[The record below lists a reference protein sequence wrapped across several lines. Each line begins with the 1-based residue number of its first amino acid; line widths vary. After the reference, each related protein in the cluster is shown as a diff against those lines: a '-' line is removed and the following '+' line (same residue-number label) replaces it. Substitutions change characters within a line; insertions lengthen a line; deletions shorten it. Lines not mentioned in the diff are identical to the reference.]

1 LSVRVLGPLEVWR
14 DDRRESLRGVKQRT
28 LLAQL
33 ALHAN
38 TGVSLDQLV
47 EVLWPV
53 SRPRSVVSN
62 VRTYVWQLRQLLGDR
77 LRTHGTGYLLSVE
90 PHELD
95 AVLFESLVAR
105 ARRHPGTALELLR
118 QAESLW
124 RGRPLEDL
132 PDHDAWTPV
141 LARLGEARL
150 AATEQRL
157 ALQVAV
163 GESAAAIP
171 ELRALLAEHPY
182 RESVCGQL
190 VVALQQDNRR
200 AEALQVYADMRERL
214 AAELGLE
221 PGPALRE
228 AQLAVLRDEPAIRQP
243 PPSAVPQDEPAAPT
257 QQLLPSAAVPRN
269 EPAAPIRQLPPSV
282 SDFCGRATETEAL
295 AAALRRRS
303 VSAPVAGV
311 TGPPGVGKSTL
322 AIRVAHLVSD
332 HFPDGQLYV
341 DLAGTS
347 EHPRE
352 AGDVLT
358 ELLHALGITGAGL
371 PSQITARAALYR
383 SQLAGRRVLVVLDD
397 AASVSQIVPL
407 LPADAGCA
415 VLVTS
420 RRRLSELPGAVQVEL
435 PPFEPAEAAALLA
448 GIAGEDRVSAQPAEA
463 AAIARACGHLPLA
476 IRVAGARLAGRSGW
490 SMQVLRERLV
500 DESTRLRELS
510 SGELAVR
517 ASFDLSVRQLP
528 DREFRA
534 FVRLAL
540 LGAQDLP
547 GWVVEPLLAEP
558 GTEHLVDGLV
568 DANLLESC
576 GADGIGQPRYRL
588 HDLLRCHALELADA
602 LPDRRETLERTLRA
616 WLWLAV
622 TAARRLPVTFG
633 TTIADVTHTEAP
645 EHLLADPV
653 AWFEAERRTLC
664 GAVDLAAAAGLDE
677 VAWQLAAACVPFFDL
692 HSHYEDWARTHARA
706 LQCVRAA
713 GNEAGEAAL
722 LRGIAQVHI
731 YRDEFTDA
739 ERELLAA
746 QELYRAIGDE
756 RGQGTAVAGIG
767 VVYRLRAE
775 YEHSMACYT
784 EALRLL
790 ESAGD
795 LHSVAHVRASIG
807 AVHGALGELDQA
819 RGWLTGARRLAA
831 DLGDAH
837 REALVL
843 VRLAALHR
851 STGEHAEE
859 LLSARRAVSILMD
872 LTDERCT
879 AFAQVELA
887 EALLSN
893 GHPQAAHDLVCQAL
907 ETYRRTG
914 NREGEPAAL
923 RTLARAADALPQLL
937 LPGFQPR

>member
-1 LSVRVLGPLEVWR
+1 MVPARIGGAISGLSVRLLGPLEVWR
-14 DDRRESLRGVKQRT
+14 DGRRESLGGVKQRA
-28 LLAQL
+28 LLAHL

-47 EVLWPV
+47 ETLWPV

-62 VRTYVWQLRQLLGDR
+62 VRTYVWQLRRLLDEH
-77 LRTHGTGYLLSVE
+77 LRTHGTGYVLAVA
-90 PHELD
+90 PKQLD
-95 AVLFESLVAR
+95 ALLFDELVAD
-105 ARRHPGTALELLR
+105 ARRKPDAALELLR
-118 QAESLW
+118 EAESLW

-132 PDHDAWTPV
+132 PDHDAWAPA
-141 LARLGEARL
+141 LARLAEARL

-157 ALQVAV
+157 ALQVAL

-214 AAELGLE
+214 ADELGLE

-228 AQLAVLRDEPAIRQP
+228 AQLAVLRDDPAC
-243 PPSAVPQDEPAAPT
+243 
-257 QQLLPSAAVPRN
+257 
-269 EPAAPIRQLPPSV
+269 APIRQLPPSV
-282 SDFCGRATETEAL
+282 SDFCGRTRETEAL
-295 AAALRRRS
+295 AGALRRGS
-303 VSAPVAGV
+303 VSAPVASV

-322 AIRVAHLVSD
+322 AIRVAHQLSD

-341 DLAGTS
+341 DLCGTA
-347 EHPRE
+347 EHPRD
-352 AGDVLT
+352 ASDVLT
-358 ELLHALGITGAGL
+358 ELLHALGVTGAGL
-371 PSQITARAALYR
+371 PAQLAARAALYR
-383 SQLAGRRVLVVLDD
+383 SRLAGKRVLVVLDD
-397 AASVSQIVPL
+397 AASVSQVVPL

-420 RRRLSELPGAVQVEL
+420 RRRLSELPGALQVEL
-435 PPFEPAEAAALLA
+435 QPFAPEEAAELLA
-448 GIAGEDRVSAQPAEA
+448 GIAGEDRVSAQPGEA
-463 AAIARACGHLPLA
+463 AAIAQACGHLPLA

-517 ASFDLSVRQLP
+517 ASFDLSVRQLSE
-528 DREFRA
+528 REFHA

-540 LGAQDLP
+540 LGPHDFP
-547 GWVVEPLLAEP
+547 GWVVETLLDEP
-558 GTEHLVDGLV
+558 GSEHLVDALV
-568 DANLLESC
+568 DVNLLESC

-588 HDLLRCHALELADA
+588 HDLLRCHALELAGTV
-602 LPDRRETLERTLRA
+602 PGPLERTLRT

-622 TAARRLPVTFG
+622 TAAHRLPVTFG
-633 TTIADVTHTEAP
+633 TTIAAVNPVRAP
-645 EHLLADPV
+645 EHLLAEPV

-664 GAVDLAAAAGLDE
+664 GAVDIAAAAGLDE

-692 HSHYEDWARTHARA
+692 HSHYEDWARTHTRA

-713 GNEAGEAAL
+713 GNKAGEAAL
-722 LRGIAQVHI
+722 LRGLAQVHI
-731 YRDEFTDA
+731 YRDEFADA
-739 ERELLAA
+739 ERGMLAA
-746 QELYRAIGDE
+746 QDLYRSVGDE
-756 RGQGTAVAGIG
+756 RGEGVAVAGIG

-775 YEHSMACYT
+775 YERSMACYT

-807 AVHGALGELDQA
+807 AVHGALGSPEEA
-819 RGWLTGARRLAA
+819 REWLTGARRLAA

-843 VRLAALHR
+843 VRLAALYR
-851 STGEHAEE
+851 TTGEHAAE
-859 LLSARRAVSILMD
+859 LISARRAVTILMD

-887 EALLSN
+887 EALISN
-893 GHPQAAHDLVCQAL
+893 GHPQAAHDLVQQAL

-923 RTLARAADALPQLL
+923 RTLARAAGALDQLL

>member
-1 LSVRVLGPLEVWR
+1 MRLLGPLEVWR
-14 DDRRESLRGVKQRT
+14 DGRRESLGGVKQRA
-28 LLAQL
+28 LLAHL
-33 ALHAN
+33 ALHVN

-47 EVLWPV
+47 EALWPV
-53 SRPRSVVSN
+53 SRPRSVVQN
-62 VRTYVWQLRQLLGDR
+62 VRTYVWQLRQLLDEQ
-77 LRTHGTGYLLSVE
+77 LRTHGTGYVLELS
-90 PHELD
+90 PAELD
-95 AVLFESLVAR
+95 SLMFDELVAD
-105 ARRHPGTALELLR
+105 ARRRPDAALDLLR

-132 PDHDAWTPV
+132 PDHDAWTPAI
-141 LARLGEARL
+141 ARLDEARL
-150 AATEQRL
+150 SATEQRL
-157 ALQVAV
+157 ALQVTQ
-163 GESAAAIP
+163 GESAEAIP
-171 ELRALLAEHPY
+171 ELRALLTEHPY

-190 VVALQQDNRR
+190 LIALHQDNRR
-200 AEALQVYADMRERL
+200 AEALQVYADMRARL
-214 AAELGLE
+214 ADELGLE

-228 AQLAVLRDEPAIRQP
+228 AQLAVLRDVPA
-243 PPSAVPQDEPAAPT
+243 
-257 QQLLPSAAVPRN
+257 
-269 EPAAPIRQLPPSV
+269 AAPIRQLPPSV
-282 SDFCGRATETEAL
+282 SDFCGRTTETGAL
-295 AAALRRRS
+295 VAALRRAS

-322 AIRVAHLVSD
+322 AIRVAHQVGD

-341 DLAGTS
+341 ELGGTS
-347 EHPRE
+347 DHPRE
-352 AGDVLT
+352 ASEVLT
-358 ELLHALGITGAGL
+358 ELLHALGVTGAGL
-371 PSQITARAALYR
+371 PAQVTARAALYR
-383 SQLAGRRVLVVLDD
+383 SKLAGRRVLVVLDD
-397 AASVSQIVPL
+397 AASVSQVVPL

-420 RRRLSELPGAVQVEL
+420 RRRLAELPGALQVEL
-435 PPFEPAEAAALLA
+435 PPFAPSEAAELLA
-448 GIAGEDRVSAQPAEA
+448 GIAGEDRVSAQPDEA
-463 AAIARACGHLPLA
+463 AAIAAACGHLPLA
-476 IRVAGARLAGRSGW
+476 IRVAGARLAGRGGW
-490 SMQVLRERLV
+490 SMQVLRERLI

-528 DREFRA
+528 EREFQA

-540 LGAQDLP
+540 LGPHDFP
-547 GWVVEPLLAEP
+547 GWVVETLLDEP
-558 GTEHLVDGLV
+558 GTEHLVDRLV
-568 DANLLESC
+568 DAHLLESN

-588 HDLLRCHALELADA
+588 HDLLRCHALEHS
-602 LPDRRETLERTLRA
+602 LPDGRAALERTLRA

-633 TTIADVTHTEAP
+633 TTICSVDPVPAP
-645 EHLLADPV
+645 EHLLAEPV

-664 GAVDLAAAAGLDE
+664 GAVDIAAAAGLDD

-706 LQCVRAA
+706 LQSVRAA
-713 GNEAGEAAL
+713 GNTAGEAAL
-722 LRGIAQVHI
+722 LRGICQVHI
-731 YRDEFTDA
+731 YRNEFA
-739 ERELLAA
+739 EAEQGLLAA
-746 QELYRAIGDE
+746 QELYRSVGDE

-775 YEHSMACYT
+775 HERSLEFYA

-807 AVHGALGELDQA
+807 GVLGSLGKPDDA
-819 RGWLTGARRLAA
+819 REWLTGARRLAA

-843 VRLAALHR
+843 VRLSALYR
-851 STGEHAEE
+851 STGEHDEE
-859 LLSARRAVSILMD
+859 LVSARRAVSILMD

-887 EALLSN
+887 EALISN
-893 GHPQAAHDLVCQAL
+893 GHPQQAHDLVQQAL

-923 RTLARAADALPQLL
+923 RTLARAAGSLDQLL

>member
-1 LSVRVLGPLEVWR
+1 MRLLGPLEVWR
-14 DDRRESLRGVKQRT
+14 DDHQEPLGGVKQRA
-28 LLAQL
+28 LLAHL

-47 EVLWPV
+47 EALWPV
-53 SRPRSVVSN
+53 SRPRSVIAN
-62 VRTYVWQLRQLLGDR
+62 VRTYVWQLRQLLDAH
-77 LRTHGTGYLLSVE
+77 LRTHGTGYVLTLE
-90 PHELD
+90 AHELD
-95 AVLFESLVAR
+95 ALLFQALVAE
-105 ARRHPGTALELLR
+105 ARSRPETALDALR
-118 QAESLW
+118 RAESLW
-124 RGRPLEDL
+124 RGRPLADL
-132 PDHDAWTPV
+132 PDHDAWAPAI
-141 LARLGEARL
+141 ARLDEARL

-157 ALQVAV
+157 ALQVEQ
-163 GESAAAIP
+163 GDSAAIP
-171 ELRALLAEHPY
+171 EMRALLAEHPY
-182 RESVCGQL
+182 RESVCGRL
-190 VVALQQDNRR
+190 MVALHRDNRR

-214 AAELGLE
+214 DGELGLE
-221 PGPALRE
+221 PGPVLRD
-228 AQLAVLRDEPAIRQP
+228 AHLAVLRDEPAP
-243 PPSAVPQDEPAAPT
+243 VTAAR
-257 QQLLPSAAVPRN
+257 A
-269 EPAAPIRQLPPSV
+269 EPIRQLPPAV
-282 SDFCGRATETEAL
+282 SDFCGRTTETATL
-295 AAALRRRS
+295 AAALMRGS
-303 VSAPVAGV
+303 VSAPVAGI

-322 AIRVAHLVSD
+322 AIRVAHQVGD

-341 DLAGTS
+341 DLGGTA

-352 AGDVLT
+352 PGEVLT
-358 ELLHALGITGAGL
+358 ELLHALGVTGAGL
-371 PSQITARAALYR
+371 PSGVTARAALYR
-383 SQLAGRRVLVVLDD
+383 SRLAGRRVLVLLDD
-397 AASVSQIVPL
+397 AASVSQVVPL
-407 LPADAGCA
+407 LPAEAGCA

-420 RRRLSELPGAVQVEL
+420 RRRLSELPGACQVEV
-435 PPFEPAEAAALLA
+435 PPFHPDEAAALLA
-448 GIAGEDRVSAQPAEA
+448 GIAGEDRVSAQPGEA
-463 AAIARACGHLPLA
+463 AAIALACGHLPLA
-476 IRVAGARLAGRSGW
+476 IRVAGARLAGRGGW
-490 SMQVLRERLV
+490 SLQVLRERLV
-500 DESTRLRELS
+500 DESTRLRELC

-528 DREFRA
+528 EPESRA

-540 LGAQDLP
+540 LGPHDFP
-547 GWVVEPLLAEP
+547 GWVVETLLDEP
-558 GTEHLVDGLV
+558 GSDHLVDGLV

-588 HDLLRCHALELADA
+588 HDLLRCHALSDA
-602 LPDRRETLERTLRA
+602 PPDRAAALERTLRA

-633 TTIADVTHTEAP
+633 TTIADVDRVRAP
-645 EHLLADPV
+645 EHLLAEPV

-692 HSHYEDWARTHARA
+692 HSHYEDWARTHLRA

-713 GNEAGEAAL
+713 GNKAGEAAL
-722 LRGIAQVHI
+722 LRGVAQVHI
-731 YRDEFTDA
+731 YRDEFADA
-739 ERELLAA
+739 EQELLAA
-746 QELYRAIGDE
+746 QDLYRSIGDE
-756 RGQGTAVAGIG
+756 RGQGIAVAGVG

-775 YEHSMACYT
+775 YERSMTCYT

-807 AVHGALGELDQA
+807 AVHGALGDLEEA
-819 RGWLTGARRLAA
+819 RTWLTGARQLAA

-843 VRLAALHR
+843 VRLSALHR
-851 STGEHAEE
+851 TAGEHEAE
-859 LLSARRAVSILMD
+859 LVSARRAVTILLE

-887 EALLSN
+887 EALISN
-893 GHPQAAHDLVCQAL
+893 GHPQAAHDLAEQAL

-923 RTLARAADALPQLL
+923 RTLARAAGALAALNQLL

>member
-1 LSVRVLGPLEVWR
+1 MRVLGPLEVWR
-14 DDRRESLRGVKQRT
+14 DGRRESLGGVKQRA
-28 LLAQL
+28 LLGHL

-47 EVLWPV
+47 EALWPV

-62 VRTYVWQLRQLLGDR
+62 VRTYVWQLRKLLDDH
-77 LRTHGTGYLLSVE
+77 LRTHGTGYVLAVS
-90 PHELD
+90 PQELD
-95 AVLFESLVAR
+95 ALLFEELAAE
-105 ARRHPGTALELLR
+105 ARRRPDAALELLR
-118 QAESLW
+118 RAESLW

-132 PDHDAWTPV
+132 PDHDAWTPAI
-141 LARLGEARL
+141 ARLQEARL
-150 AATEQRL
+150 VTTEQRL
-157 ALQVAV
+157 ALQVAL

-190 VVALQQDNRR
+190 VVALQRDNRR
-200 AEALQVYADMRERL
+200 AEALRVYSDMRERL
-214 AAELGLE
+214 SDELGLE

-228 AQLAVLRDEPAIRQP
+228 AQLAVLRDEPAG
-243 PPSAVPQDEPAAPT
+243 
-257 QQLLPSAAVPRN
+257 
-269 EPAAPIRQLPPSV
+269 APIRQLPPSV
-282 SDFCGRATETEAL
+282 PDFCGRVAEIEAL
-295 AAALRRRS
+295 AAALRHGS
-303 VSAPVAGV
+303 LSAPVASV
-311 TGPPGVGKSTL
+311 TGPPGVGKSAL
-322 AIRVAHLVSD
+322 AVRVAHEVGD

-341 DLAGTS
+341 DLAGTA
-347 EHPRE
+347 EQPRDP
-352 AGDVLT
+352 ADVLT

-371 PSQITARAALYR
+371 PAQLAARAALYR
-383 SQLAGRRVLVVLDD
+383 SRLAGRRVLVVLDD
-397 AASVSQIVPL
+397 AASVSQVVPL

-420 RRRLSELPGAVQVEL
+420 RRRLPELPGAPQVDL
-435 PPFEPAEAAALLA
+435 RPFDPEEAAALLA
-448 GIAGEDRVSAQPAEA
+448 GIAGEDRVHAQPAEA
-463 AAIARACGHLPLA
+463 AAIALACGHLPLA
-476 IRVAGARLAGRSGW
+476 IRVAGARLAGRGGW

-528 DREFRA
+528 EREFQA

-540 LGAQDLP
+540 LGPHDFP
-547 GWVVEPLLAEP
+547 SWVAGALLDEP
-558 GTEHLVDGLV
+558 GGDHLVDGLV

-588 HDLLRCHALELADA
+588 HDLLRCHAWELARSVTGRSA
-602 LPDRRETLERTLRA
+602 ALERTLRA

-633 TTIADVTHTEAP
+633 TTIANVPRVRAP
-645 EHLLADPV
+645 EHLLAEPV

-664 GAVDLAAAAGLDE
+664 GAVDIAAAAGLDE

-692 HSHYEDWARTHARA
+692 HSHYEDWACTHTRA
-706 LQCVRAA
+706 LHCVRAA

-722 LRGIAQVHI
+722 LRGLAQVHI
-731 YRDEFTDA
+731 YRDEFA
-739 ERELLAA
+739 EAEQGLLAA
-746 QELYRAIGDE
+746 QDLYRSIGDE
-756 RGQGTAVAGIG
+756 RGEGTAVAGIG
-767 VVYRLRAE
+767 VIYRLRAE
-775 YEHSMACYT
+775 YERSMACYT

-807 AVHGALGELDQA
+807 GVHGSLGSPREA
-819 RGWLTGARRLAA
+819 REWLTGARQLAA

-843 VRLAALHR
+843 VRLAALYR
-851 STGEHAEE
+851 TTGEHAEE
-859 LLSARRAVSILMD
+859 LVSARRAVSILMD

-893 GHPQAAHDLVCQAL
+893 GHPRAAHDLVQQAL

-914 NREGEPAAL
+914 NREGEPAAQ
-923 RTLARAADALPQLL
+923 RTLARAAGALDQLL

>member
-1 LSVRVLGPLEVWR
+1 MRLLGPLEVWR
-14 DDRRESLRGVKQRT
+14 DDRRESLGGVKQRA
-28 LLAQL
+28 LLAHL

-47 EVLWPV
+47 EVLWPA

-62 VRTYVWQLRQLLGDR
+62 VRTYVWQLRQLLDDR
-77 LRTHGTGYLLSVE
+77 LRTHGTGYLLEVE

-95 AVLFESLVAR
+95 AVLFERLVAQ
-105 ARRHPGTALELLR
+105 ARRHPDEALKLLR

-132 PDHDAWTPV
+132 PGHDSWAPA
-141 LARLGEARL
+141 LARLDEARL

-157 ALQVAV
+157 ALQVAS

-190 VVALQQDNRR
+190 VVALQRDNRR
-200 AEALQVYADMRERL
+200 AEALQVYAEMRERL
-214 AAELGLE
+214 ADELGLE

-228 AQLAVLRDEPAIRQP
+228 AQLAVLRDEPAVPVRQLP
-243 PPSAVPQDEPAAPT
+243 LSAVPHHDPAAS
-257 QQLLPSAAVPRN
+257 LH
-269 EPAAPIRQLPPSV
+269 QLPPSA
-282 SDFCGRATETEAL
+282 SDFCGRATQTETL
-295 AAALRRRS
+295 TAALRRPS

-358 ELLHALGITGAGL
+358 ELLHAMGITGAGL
-371 PSQITARAALYR
+371 PSQVTARAALYR
-383 SQLAGRRVLVVLDD
+383 SRLAGRRVLVVLDD
-397 AASVSQIVPL
+397 AASVSQLVPL

-420 RRRLSELPGAVQVEL
+420 RRRLSELPGAVQLEL
-435 PPFEPAEAAALLA
+435 PPFEPGEAAELLA
-448 GIAGEDRVSAQPAEA
+448 GIAGEDRVSAQPDEA

-528 DREFRA
+528 GREFRA

-540 LGAQDLP
+540 LGAQDFP
-547 GWVVEPLLAEP
+547 GWVVEPLLGEP
-558 GTEHLVDGLV
+558 DTEHLVDGLV

-633 TTIADVTHTEAP
+633 TTIADVKETAAP

-706 LQCVRAA
+706 LQAVLAT

-722 LRGIAQVHI
+722 RRGIAQVHI
-731 YRDEFTDA
+731 YRDEFADA

-746 QELYRAIGDE
+746 QQLYRTIGDE
-756 RGQGTAVAGIG
+756 RGQGTAVAGVG

-790 ESAGD
+790 EAAGD
-795 LHSVAHVRASIG
+795 PHSAAHVRASIG
-807 AVHGALGELDQA
+807 AVHGALGELEEA

-831 DLGDAH
+831 ELGDAH

-859 LLSARRAVSILMD
+859 LVSARRAVSILMD

-879 AFAQVELA
+879 AYAQVELA

-893 GHPQAAHDLVCQAL
+893 GHPQAAHDLVSQAL

-923 RTLARAADALPQLL
+923 RTLARAAGALDQLL

>member
-1 LSVRVLGPLEVWR
+1 LSVRLLGPLEVWR
-14 DDRRESLRGVKQRT
+14 DDRRENLGGVKQRT
-28 LLAQL
+28 LLAHL

-47 EVLWPV
+47 DVLWPV

-62 VRTYVWQLRQLLGDR
+62 VRTYVWQLRQLLDDR
-77 LRTHGTGYLLSVE
+77 LRTHGTGYLLAVE
-90 PHELD
+90 PHEVD
-95 AVLFESLVAR
+95 ALLFESLVAQ
-105 ARRHPGTALELLR
+105 ARRRPGSALELLR

-132 PDHDAWTPV
+132 PDHDAWTPA
-141 LARLGEARL
+141 LARLDEARL

-157 ALQVAV
+157 ALQVAL
-163 GESAAAIP
+163 GEGAAAIP

-190 VVALQQDNRR
+190 VVALQRDNRR

-214 AAELGLE
+214 AGELGLE

-228 AQLAVLRDEPAIRQP
+228 AQLAVLRDEPPTVSAVSQNE
-243 PPSAVPQDEPAAPT
+243 PSAPPV
-257 QQLLPSAAVPRN
+257 
-269 EPAAPIRQLPPSV
+269 RQLPPSA
-282 SDFCGRATETEAL
+282 SDFCGRATETETL
-295 AAALRRRS
+295 AAALRRGS

-352 AGDVLT
+352 AGEVLT
-358 ELLHALGITGAGL
+358 ELLHAFGITGAGL
-371 PSQITARAALYR
+371 PSQVTARSALYR

-435 PPFEPAEAAALLA
+435 PPFQPDEAAALLA
-448 GIAGEDRVSAQPAEA
+448 GIAGEDRVSAQPDEA

-476 IRVAGARLAGRSGW
+476 IRVAGARLAGRGGW

-534 FVRLAL
+534 YVRLAL
-540 LGAQDLP
+540 LGAQDFP

-588 HDLLRCHALELADA
+588 HDLLRCHALELTEA

-633 TTIADVTHTEAP
+633 TTIADVKQTEAP
-645 EHLLADPV
+645 ERLLADPV

-706 LQCVRAA
+706 LQSVREA
-713 GNEAGEAAL
+713 GNKAGEAAL

-746 QELYRAIGDE
+746 QELYRDLGDG

-767 VVYRLRAE
+767 VVHRLRAE
-775 YEHSMACYT
+775 YERSMACYT

-807 AVHGALGELDQA
+807 AVHGALGALEEA
-819 RGWLTGARRLAA
+819 REWLTGARQLAA

-843 VRLAALHR
+843 VRLAALYR

-859 LLSARRAVSILMD
+859 LVSARRAVSILMD

-893 GHPQAAHDLVCQAL
+893 GHPRAAHDLVGQAL

-923 RTLARAADALPQLL
+923 RTLARAADALSQLL

>member
-1 LSVRVLGPLEVWR
+1 MRLLGPLEVWR
-14 DDRRESLRGVKQRT
+14 DGRGVSLGGVKQRS
-28 LLAQL
+28 LLAHL

-47 EVLWPV
+47 EALWPV

-62 VRTYVWQLRQLLGDR
+62 VRTYVWQLRQLLDER
-77 LRTHGTGYLLSVE
+77 LRTHGTGYVLAVA
-90 PHELD
+90 PQELD
-95 AVLFESLVAR
+95 ALLFDEVVAD
-105 ARRHPGTALELLR
+105 ARRRPDAALELLR

-132 PDHDAWTPV
+132 PGHDAWAPAI
-141 LARLGEARL
+141 ARLEEARL
-150 AATEQRL
+150 SATEQRL
-157 ALQVAV
+157 ALQVAR
-163 GESAAAIP
+163 GEGAAAIP
-171 ELRALLAEHPY
+171 QLRALLAEHPY

-190 VVALQQDNRR
+190 VVALQQENRR

-214 AAELGLE
+214 AGELGLE

-228 AQLAVLRDEPAIRQP
+228 AQLAVLRDEP
-243 PPSAVPQDEPAAPT
+243 SG
-257 QQLLPSAAVPRN
+257 
-269 EPAAPIRQLPPSV
+269 APIRQLPPSV
-282 SDFCGRATETEAL
+282 SDFCGRAQEVEAL
-295 AAALRRRS
+295 VAALRRGS

-311 TGPPGVGKSTL
+311 TGAPGVGKSTL
-322 AIRVAHLVSD
+322 AIRVAHQVGD

-341 DLAGTS
+341 DLGGTS
-347 EHPRE
+347 EHPRD
-352 AGDVLT
+352 ASDVLT
-358 ELLHALGITGAGL
+358 ELLHAFGITGAGL
-371 PSQITARAALYR
+371 PSQLAARAALYR
-383 SQLAGRRVLVVLDD
+383 SRLAGRRVLVVLDD
-397 AASVSQIVPL
+397 AASVSQVVPL
-407 LPADAGCA
+407 LPADSGCA

-420 RRRLSELPGAVQVEL
+420 RRRLNELPGAVQLEL
-435 PPFEPAEAAALLA
+435 QPFEPGEAVDLLA
-448 GIAGEDRVSAQPAEA
+448 GIAGEDRVSAQPDEA
-463 AAIARACGHLPLA
+463 AAIALACGHLPLA

-517 ASFDLSVRQLP
+517 ASFDLSVRQLTAQ
-528 DREFRA
+528 EFDA
-534 FVRLAL
+534 FVRLSL
-540 LGAQDLP
+540 LGPHDFP
-547 GWVVEPLLAEP
+547 GWVVETLLDEP
-558 GTEHLVDGLV
+558 GSEHLLDGLA

-588 HDLLRCHALELADA
+588 HDLLRCHALELARS
-602 LPDRRETLERTLRA
+602 LPDALERTLRA

-622 TAARRLPVTFG
+622 TAAHRLPVTFG
-633 TTIADVTHTEAP
+633 TTIAAVDRVRAP

-664 GAVDLAAAAGLDE
+664 GAVDVAAGAGLDE
-677 VAWQLAAACVPFFDL
+677 LAWQLAAACVPFFDL
-692 HSHYEDWARTHARA
+692 HSHYEDWARTHTRA
-706 LQCVRAA
+706 LQCVREA
-713 GNEAGEAAL
+713 GNSAGEAAL
-722 LRGIAQVHI
+722 LRGLAQVHI
-731 YRDEFTDA
+731 YRNEFSDA
-739 ERELLAA
+739 ERGMLAA
-746 QELYRAIGDE
+746 QELYRSVGDE
-756 RGQGTAVAGIG
+756 RGEGTAVAGIG
-767 VVYRLRAE
+767 VVHRLRAE
-775 YEHSMACYT
+775 YERSMDFYV

-807 AVHGALGELDQA
+807 AVFGALGSPEEA
-819 RGWLTGARRLAA
+819 REWLTGARQLAA

-843 VRLAALHR
+843 VRLSALYR
-851 STGEHAEE
+851 STGEHEEE
-859 LLSARRAVSILMD
+859 LVSARRAVAILMD

-887 EALLSN
+887 EALISN
-893 GHPQAAHDLVCQAL
+893 GHPQAAHDLVQQAL

-923 RTLARAADALPQLL
+923 RTLARAAGALDQLL

>member
-1 LSVRVLGPLEVWR
+1 MRVLGPLEVWR
-14 DDRRESLRGVKQRT
+14 ADRRESLGGVKQRA
-28 LLAQL
+28 LLAHL

-47 EVLWPV
+47 EALWPV

-62 VRTYVWQLRQLLGDR
+62 VRTYVWQLRQLLDDH
-77 LRTHGTGYLLSVE
+77 LRTHGTGYVLQVSAQ
-90 PHELD
+90 ELD
-95 AVLFESLVAR
+95 ALQFDELVSD
-105 ARRHPGTALELLR
+105 ARRSPDALELLR

-132 PDHDAWTPV
+132 PDHEAWAPAI
-141 LARLGEARL
+141 ARLDEARL
-150 AATEQRL
+150 TATEQRL
-157 ALQVAV
+157 ALQVAL

-200 AEALQVYADMRERL
+200 AEALQVYADMRSRL
-214 AAELGLE
+214 ADELGLE

-228 AQLAVLRDEPAIRQP
+228 AQLAVLRDEP
-243 PPSAVPQDEPAAPT
+243 V
-257 QQLLPSAAVPRN
+257 SAA
-269 EPAAPIRQLPPSV
+269 IRQLPPSV
-282 SDFCGRATETEAL
+282 SDFCGRTNESEAL
-295 AAALRRRS
+295 VAALRGS
-303 VSAPVAGV
+303 VSVAGV
-311 TGPPGVGKSTL
+311 TGPPGVGKSTF
-322 AIRVAHLVSD
+322 AIRVAHEVSD

-341 DLAGTS
+341 DLAGTAD
-347 EHPRE
+347 HPRD
-352 AGDVLT
+352 ASDVLT

-371 PSQITARAALYR
+371 PSQGTARAALYR
-383 SQLAGRRVLVVLDD
+383 SKLAGRRVLVVLDD
-397 AASVSQIVPL
+397 AASVSQVVPL
-407 LPADAGCA
+407 LPGDPGCA

-420 RRRLSELPGAVQVEL
+420 RRRLSELPGALQVEL
-435 PPFEPAEAAALLA
+435 PPFEPEEAFALLA
-448 GIAGEDRVSAQPAEA
+448 GIAGEDRVSAQPGEA
-463 AAIARACGHLPLA
+463 AAIALACGHLPLA

-528 DREFRA
+528 EREYHA

-540 LGAQDLP
+540 LGQHDFP
-547 GWVVEPLLAEP
+547 GWVVETLLDAP
-558 GTEHLVDGLV
+558 GSEELVDGLV

-588 HDLLRCHALELADA
+588 HDLLRCHALELVRSV
-602 LPDRRETLERTLRA
+602 PDRALALERTLRA

-622 TAARRLPVTFG
+622 TAAHRLPVTFG
-633 TTIADVTHTEAP
+633 TTIASVDPVHAP
-645 EHLLADPV
+645 EHLLAEPV

-713 GNEAGEAAL
+713 GNKAGEAAL
-722 LRGIAQVHI
+722 LRGVAQVHI
-731 YRDEFTDA
+731 YRDEFA
-739 ERELLAA
+739 EAEQGMLAA
-746 QELYRAIGDE
+746 QELYRSVGDE
-756 RGQGTAVAGIG
+756 RGQGIAVAGIG

-775 YEHSMACYT
+775 YERSMAFYV

-795 LHSVAHVRASIG
+795 LHSIAHVRASIG
-807 AVHGALGELDQA
+807 GVHGSLGASDEAL
-819 RGWLTGARRLAA
+819 RWLTDARQLAA
-831 DLGDAH
+831 DLGDLH

-843 VRLAALHR
+843 VRLSALYR
-851 STGEHAEE
+851 ATGEHEAE
-859 LLSARRAVSILMD
+859 LVSARRAVAILMD

-887 EALLSN
+887 EALISN
-893 GHPQAAHDLVCQAL
+893 GHPQAAHDLVQQAL

-923 RTLARAADALPQLL
+923 RTLARAAGAVPR
-937 LPGFQPR
+937 PGSLAR

>member
-1 LSVRVLGPLEVWR
+1 MRVLGPLEVWR
-14 DDRRESLRGVKQRT
+14 DDRRESLGGVKQRS
-28 LLAQL
+28 LLAHL
-33 ALHAN
+33 ALHVN

-47 EVLWPV
+47 EALWPV
-53 SRPRSVVSN
+53 SRPRSVVQN
-62 VRTYVWQLRQLLGDR
+62 VRTYVWQLRHLLDER
-77 LRTHGTGYLLSVE
+77 LRTHGTGYVLELTA
-90 PHELD
+90 PELD
-95 AVLFESLVAR
+95 ISLFDSLVAD
-105 ARRHPGTALELLR
+105 ARQRPDAALELLR

-132 PDHDAWTPV
+132 PDHDAWTPAIAR
-141 LARLGEARL
+141 LDEARLG
-150 AATEQRL
+150 ATEQRL
-157 ALQVAV
+157 ALQVSA
-163 GESAAAIP
+163 GECATAIP
-171 ELRALLAEHPY
+171 ELRALLDSHPY

-190 VVALQQDNRR
+190 VLALQQDNRR
-200 AEALQVYADMRERL
+200 AEALQVYADMRARL
-214 AAELGLE
+214 ADELGLE

-228 AQLAVLRDEPAIRQP
+228 AQLAVLRDESGPAP
-243 PPSAVPQDEPAAPT
+243 V
-257 QQLLPSAAVPRN
+257 
-269 EPAAPIRQLPPSV
+269 RQLPPSV
-282 SDFCGRATETEAL
+282 SDFCGRATETGL
-295 AAALRRRS
+295 LVAALRRGS

-322 AIRVAHLVSD
+322 AIRVAHQVSD
-332 HFPDGQLYV
+332 HFPDGQLHV
-341 DLAGTS
+341 DLGGTA

-352 AGDVLT
+352 VSEVLT
-358 ELLHALGITGAGL
+358 ELLHALGVTGAAL
-371 PSQITARAALYR
+371 PSQTTARAALYR
-383 SQLAGRRVLVVLDD
+383 SRLAGRRVLVVLDD
-397 AASVSQIVPL
+397 AASVSQVVPL

-420 RRRLSELPGAVQVEL
+420 RRRLSELPGALQVEL
-435 PPFEPAEAAALLA
+435 QPFAPEEAAELLA
-448 GIAGEDRVSAQPAEA
+448 GIAGADRVSAQPDEA
-463 AAIARACGHLPLA
+463 AAIAAACGHLPLA
-476 IRVAGARLAGRSGW
+476 IRVAGARLAGRGGW

-517 ASFDLSVRQLP
+517 ASFDLSVRQLSEP
-528 DREFRA
+528 EFQA

-540 LGAQDLP
+540 LGPHDFP
-547 GWVVEPLLAEP
+547 GWVVETLLDSP

-568 DANLLESC
+568 DAHLLESC

-588 HDLLRCHALELADA
+588 HDLLRCHALDLASSSDG
-602 LPDRRETLERTLRA
+602 LERTLRA

-633 TTIADVTHTEAP
+633 TTIASADPVRAP
-645 EHLLADPV
+645 EHLLAEPV

-664 GAVDLAAAAGLDE
+664 GAVDIAAAAGLDE

-713 GNEAGEAAL
+713 GNRAGEAAL
-722 LRGIAQVHI
+722 LRGLSQVHI
-731 YRDEFTDA
+731 YRDEFA
-739 ERELLAA
+739 EAEQGMLAA
-746 QELYRAIGDE
+746 QELYRSVGDE
-756 RGQGTAVAGIG
+756 RGEGTAVAGIG

-775 YEHSMACYT
+775 YERSLEFYV

-790 ESAGD
+790 ESADD

-807 AVHGALGELDQA
+807 GVHGSLGNLDEA
-819 RGWLTGARRLAA
+819 REWLTNARQLAA

-843 VRLAALHR
+843 VRLSALYR

-859 LLSARRAVSILMD
+859 LASARRAVTILMD

-887 EALLSN
+887 EALISN
-893 GHPQAAHDLVCQAL
+893 GHPQEAHDLVQQAL
-907 ETYRRTG
+907 DTYRRTG

-923 RTLARAADALPQLL
+923 RTLARAADSANQLL
-937 LPGFQPR
+937 LPYFQPR

>member
-1 LSVRVLGPLEVWR
+1 MSVRVLGPLEVWR
-14 DDRRESLRGVKQRT
+14 DGRGVSLGGVKQRS
-28 LLAQL
+28 LLAHL

-47 EVLWPV
+47 EALWPV

-62 VRTYVWQLRQLLGDR
+62 VRTYVWQLRQLLDER
-77 LRTHGTGYLLSVE
+77 LRTHGTGYVLAVA
-90 PHELD
+90 PQELD
-95 AVLFESLVAR
+95 ALLFDEVVAD
-105 ARRHPGTALELLR
+105 ARRRPDAALELLR

-132 PDHDAWTPV
+132 PGHDAWAPAI
-141 LARLGEARL
+141 ARLEEARL
-150 AATEQRL
+150 SATEQRL
-157 ALQVAV
+157 ALQVAQ
-163 GESAAAIP
+163 GDGAAAIP
-171 ELRALLAEHPY
+171 QLRALLAEHPY

-190 VVALQQDNRR
+190 VVALQQENRR

-214 AAELGLE
+214 AGELGLE

-228 AQLAVLRDEPAIRQP
+228 AQLAVLRDEPV
-243 PPSAVPQDEPAAPT
+243 ST
-257 QQLLPSAAVPRN
+257 
-269 EPAAPIRQLPPSV
+269 PIRQLPPSV
-282 SDFCGRATETEAL
+282 SDFCGRAQEVEAL
-295 AAALRRRS
+295 GAALRRDS

-311 TGPPGVGKSTL
+311 TGAPGVGKSTL
-322 AIRVAHLVSD
+322 AIRVAHQVGD

-341 DLAGTS
+341 DLGGTS
-347 EHPRE
+347 EHPRD
-352 AGDVLT
+352 ASDVLT
-358 ELLHALGITGAGL
+358 ELLHAFGITGAGL
-371 PSQITARAALYR
+371 PSQLAARAALYR
-383 SQLAGRRVLVVLDD
+383 SRLAGRRVLVVLDD
-397 AASVSQIVPL
+397 AASVSQVVPL
-407 LPADAGCA
+407 LPADSGCA

-435 PPFEPAEAAALLA
+435 QPFEPEEAVVLLA
-448 GIAGEDRVSAQPAEA
+448 GIAGEDRVSAQPDEA
-463 AAIARACGHLPLA
+463 AAIALACGHLPLA

-517 ASFDLSVRQLP
+517 ASFDLSVRQLTAQ
-528 DREFRA
+528 EFDA
-534 FVRLAL
+534 FVRLSL
-540 LGAQDLP
+540 LGPHDFP
-547 GWVVEPLLAEP
+547 GWVVETLLDEP
-558 GTEHLVDGLV
+558 GSEHLLDGLV
-568 DANLLESC
+568 DAHLLESC

-588 HDLLRCHALELADA
+588 HDLLRCHALELAGS
-602 LPDRRETLERTLRA
+602 LPDALERTLRA

-622 TAARRLPVTFG
+622 TAAHRLPVTFG
-633 TTIADVTHTEAP
+633 TTIAAVDRVRAP

-664 GAVDLAAAAGLDE
+664 GAVDVAAGAGLDE
-677 VAWQLAAACVPFFDL
+677 LAWQLAAACVPFFDL

-713 GNEAGEAAL
+713 GNRAGEAAL
-722 LRGIAQVHI
+722 LRGLAQVHI
-731 YRDEFTDA
+731 YRNEFSDA
-739 ERELLAA
+739 ERGMLAA
-746 QELYRAIGDE
+746 QELYRSVGDE
-756 RGQGTAVAGIG
+756 RGEGTAVAGIG
-767 VVYRLRAE
+767 VVHRLRAE
-775 YEHSMACYT
+775 YERSMDFYV

-807 AVHGALGELDQA
+807 AVLSALGSPEEA
-819 RGWLTGARRLAA
+819 RSWLTGARQLAA

-843 VRLAALHR
+843 VRLSALYR
-851 STGEHAEE
+851 NTGEHEEE
-859 LLSARRAVSILMD
+859 LVSARRAVAILMD

-893 GHPQAAHDLVCQAL
+893 GHPQAAHDLVQQAL

-923 RTLARAADALPQLL
+923 RTLARAAGALSR
-937 LPGFQPR
+937 PGTLAV

>member
-1 LSVRVLGPLEVWR
+1 MSVRVLGPLEVWR
-14 DDRRESLRGVKQRT
+14 DGSRESLGGAKQRA
-28 LLAQL
+28 LLAHL

-38 TGVSLDQLV
+38 TGVSLDGLV
-47 EVLWPV
+47 EALWPV

-62 VRTYVWQLRQLLGDR
+62 VRTYVWRLRQLLDEQ
-77 LRTHGTGYLLSVE
+77 LRTHGTGYVLEVSSR
-90 PHELD
+90 ELD
-95 AVLFESLVAR
+95 VLLFDELVAD
-105 ARRHPGTALELLR
+105 ARRQPDAALELLR

-132 PDHDAWTPV
+132 PDHDAWAPAI
-141 LARLGEARL
+141 ARLDEARL

-157 ALQVAV
+157 ALQVAL
-163 GESAAAIP
+163 GERAAAIP

-190 VVALQQDNRR
+190 VMALQQDSRR

-214 AAELGLE
+214 ADELGLE

-228 AQLAVLRDEPAIRQP
+228 AQLAVLRDEPA
-243 PPSAVPQDEPAAPT
+243 S
-257 QQLLPSAAVPRN
+257 
-269 EPAAPIRQLPPSV
+269 APIRQLPPSV
-282 SDFCGRATETEAL
+282 SDFCGRAAETGVL
-295 AAALRRRS
+295 VAALRRGS

-322 AIRVAHLVSD
+322 AIRVAYEVGD

-341 DLAGTS
+341 DLGGTA
-347 EHPRE
+347 ERPRD
-352 AGDVLT
+352 ASDVLT
-358 ELLHALGITGAGL
+358 ELLHALGVTGAGV
-371 PSQITARAALYR
+371 PAQVAARAALYR
-383 SQLAGRRVLVVLDD
+383 SRLTGRRVLVVLDD
-397 AASVSQIVPL
+397 AASVSQVVPL

-420 RRRLSELPGAVQVEL
+420 RRRLSELPGALQVEL
-435 PPFEPAEAAALLA
+435 PPFAPEEAAELLA
-448 GIAGEDRVSAQPAEA
+448 GIAGIDRVSAQPDEA
-463 AAIARACGHLPLA
+463 AAIALACGHLPLA
-476 IRVAGARLAGRSGW
+476 IRVAGARLAGRGGW

-517 ASFDLSVRQLP
+517 ASFDLSVRQLSE
-528 DREFRA
+528 REFHA

-540 LGAQDLP
+540 LGPHDFP
-547 GWVVEPLLAEP
+547 GWVVETLLDEP

-576 GADGIGQPRYRL
+576 GTDGIGQPRYRL
-588 HDLLRCHALELADA
+588 HELLRCHALELVRS
-602 LPDRRETLERTLRA
+602 LPDRLGALERTLRA

-622 TAARRLPVTFG
+622 TAAHRLPVTFG
-633 TTIADVTHTEAP
+633 TTIAVVDRVRAP
-645 EHLLADPV
+645 EHLLAEPV

-664 GAVDLAAAAGLDE
+664 EAVDLAASAGLDE
-677 VAWQLAAACVPFFDL
+677 VAWQLTAACVPFFDL

-706 LQCVRAA
+706 LECVRAA
-713 GNEAGEAAL
+713 GNKAGEAAL
-722 LRGIAQVHI
+722 LRGIGQVHI
-731 YRDEFTDA
+731 YRDEFADA
-739 ERELLAA
+739 EREMLAA
-746 QELYRAIGDE
+746 QDLYRSVGDD
-756 RGQGTAVAGIG
+756 RGEGTAVAGIG
-767 VVYRLRAE
+767 VVYRLKAE
-775 YEHSMACYT
+775 YERSMAFYV
-784 EALRLL
+784 EALQLL

-807 AVHGALGELDQA
+807 GVHSSLGSPEEA
-819 RGWLTGARRLAA
+819 RVWLTDARQLAA

-843 VRLAALHR
+843 VRLSAFHR
-851 STGEHAEE
+851 SVGEHEDE
-859 LLSARRAVSILMD
+859 LVSARRAVTILMD

-887 EALLSN
+887 EALISN
-893 GHPQAAHDLVCQAL
+893 GHPQAAHDLVQQAL

-923 RTLARAADALPQLL
+923 RTMARAAGALDQLL
-937 LPGFQPR
+937 LPYFQPR

>member
-1 LSVRVLGPLEVWR
+1 MSVRLLGPLEVWR
-14 DDRRESLRGVKQRT
+14 DGRRESLGGVKQRA
-28 LLAQL
+28 LLAHL

-47 EVLWPV
+47 EALWPV

-62 VRTYVWQLRQLLGDR
+62 VRTYVWQLRQLLDEQ
-77 LRTHGTGYLLSVE
+77 LRTHGTGYLLEVAPQE
-90 PHELD
+90 VDTL
-95 AVLFESLVAR
+95 LFDELVAD
-105 ARRHPGTALELLR
+105 ARRKPDSALELLR

-124 RGRPLEDL
+124 RGRPVEDL
-132 PDHDAWTPV
+132 PDHDAWAPV
-141 LARLGEARL
+141 IARLDEKRL
-150 AATEQRL
+150 AATEHRL
-157 ALQVAV
+157 ALQVAL

-182 RESVCGQL
+182 RESVCGRL

-200 AEALQVYADMRERL
+200 AEALQVYTDMRERL
-214 AAELGLE
+214 ADELGLE

-228 AQLAVLRDEPAIRQP
+228 AQLAVLRDEPAG
-243 PPSAVPQDEPAAPT
+243 
-257 QQLLPSAAVPRN
+257 
-269 EPAAPIRQLPPSV
+269 APIRQLPPSV
-282 SDFCGRATETEAL
+282 SDFCGRAAETEVLVTAL
-295 AAALRRRS
+295 KRGS

-322 AIRVAHLVSD
+322 AIRVAHQVSD

-341 DLAGTS
+341 DLGGTA
-347 EHPRE
+347 EQPRDT
-352 AGDVLT
+352 GDVLA
-358 ELLHALGITGAGL
+358 ELLHALGISGAGL
-371 PSQITARAALYR
+371 PAQVAARAALYR
-383 SQLAGRRVLVVLDD
+383 SRLAGRRVLVVLDD
-397 AASVSQIVPL
+397 AASVRQVVPL

-420 RRRLSELPGAVQVEL
+420 RRRLAELPGALQVEL
-435 PPFEPAEAAALLA
+435 PPFAPAEAAALLA
-448 GIAGEDRVSAQPAEA
+448 GIAGEDRVSAQPDEA
-463 AAIARACGHLPLA
+463 AAIAVACGHLPLA
-476 IRVAGARLAGRSGW
+476 IRVAGARLAGRGGW

-510 SGELAVR
+510 SGDLAVR
-517 ASFDLSVRQLP
+517 ASFDLSVRQLSEQ
-528 DREFRA
+528 EFHA

-540 LGAQDLP
+540 LGPHDFPA
-547 GWVVEPLLAEP
+547 WVVETLLDAP
-558 GTEHLVDGLV
+558 GSEHLVDGLV
-568 DANLLESC
+568 DAHLLESC
-576 GADGIGQPRYRL
+576 GADAIGQPRYRL
-588 HDLLRCHALELADA
+588 HDLLRCHALELVRSV
-602 LPDRRETLERTLRA
+602 PDRSAALERTLRA

-633 TTIADVTHTEAP
+633 TTIASVAPVLAP

-664 GAVDLAAAAGLDE
+664 GAVDIAAAAGLDD

-713 GNEAGEAAL
+713 GDEAGEAAL
-722 LRGIAQVHI
+722 LRGIGQVHI
-731 YRDEFTDA
+731 YRDEFADA

-746 QELYRAIGDE
+746 QHLYRSVGDE
-756 RGQGTAVAGIG
+756 RGEGTAVAGIG
-767 VVYRLRAE
+767 VVYRLMAE
-775 YEHSMACYT
+775 YERSMEFYT

-807 AVHGALGELDQA
+807 GVHGALGSVEEA
-819 RGWLTGARRLAA
+819 RSWLTDARRLAA

-843 VRLAALHR
+843 VRLAALNR
-851 STGEHAEE
+851 STGEHEEE
-859 LLSARRAVSILMD
+859 LVSARRAVTILMD

-887 EALLSN
+887 EALISN
-893 GHPQAAHDLVCQAL
+893 GHPQAAHDLVHQAL

-923 RTLARAADALPQLL
+923 RTLARAAGALTPDQLL

>member
-1 LSVRVLGPLEVWR
+1 MRVLGPLEVWR
-14 DDRRESLRGVKQRT
+14 GDRAESLGGVKQRA
-28 LLAQL
+28 LLAHL

-38 TGVSLDQLV
+38 TGVSLNQLV
-47 EVLWPV
+47 EALWPV

-62 VRTYVWQLRQLLGDR
+62 VRTYVWRLRQVLDDH
-77 LRTHGTGYLLSVE
+77 LRTHGTGYVLAVS
-90 PHELD
+90 PQELD
-95 AVLFESLVAR
+95 ALLFDELVAD
-105 ARRHPGTALELLR
+105 ARRRPDAALELLR

-132 PDHDAWTPV
+132 PDHDAWTPAI
-141 LARLGEARL
+141 ARLEEARL
-150 AATEQRL
+150 AATEHRL
-157 ALQVAV
+157 ALQVER
-163 GESAAAIP
+163 GDSAAAIP
-171 ELRALLAEHPY
+171 QLRALLAAHPY

-190 VVALQQDNRR
+190 VIALRQDNRR
-200 AEALQVYADMRERL
+200 AEALQVYADMRARL
-214 AAELGLE
+214 ADELGLE
-221 PGPALRE
+221 PGPALRD
-228 AQLAVLRDEPAIRQP
+228 AQLAVLRGEPA
-243 PPSAVPQDEPAAPT
+243 S
-257 QQLLPSAAVPRN
+257 
-269 EPAAPIRQLPPSV
+269 APIRQLPPSV
-282 SDFCGRATETEAL
+282 SDFCGRAGGTEAL
-295 AAALRRRS
+295 VRALRRGS

-322 AIRVAHLVSD
+322 AIRVAHLVGD

-341 DLAGTS
+341 DLGGTA
-347 EHPRE
+347 EQPRD

-371 PSQITARAALYR
+371 PSQLTARAALYR
-383 SQLAGRRVLVVLDD
+383 SRLAGRRVLVVLDD
-397 AASVSQIVPL
+397 AASVSQVVPL
-407 LPADAGCA
+407 LPGDAGCA

-420 RRRLSELPGAVQVEL
+420 RRRLSELPGALQVEL
-435 PPFEPAEAAALLA
+435 RPFEPEEAAELLA
-448 GIAGEDRVSAQPAEA
+448 SIAGEDRVSAQPDEA
-463 AAIARACGHLPLA
+463 AAIALACGHLPLA

-517 ASFDLSVRQLP
+517 ASFDLSIRQLP
-528 DREFRA
+528 EQEFRA

-540 LGAQDLP
+540 PGPHDFP
-547 GWVVEPLLAEP
+547 GWVVDTLLDEP
-558 GTEHLVDGLV
+558 GSEHLLDGLV
-568 DANLLESC
+568 DAGLLESC

-588 HDLLRCHALELADA
+588 HDLLRCHALELARS
-602 LPDRRETLERTLRA
+602 LPDRLSTVERMLRA

-633 TTIADVTHTEAP
+633 TTIADVDRVAAP
-645 EHLLADPV
+645 EHLLAEPV

-664 GAVDLAAAAGLDE
+664 GAVDIAAAAGFDE
-677 VAWQLAAACVPFFDL
+677 LAWQLAAACVPFFDL

-706 LQCVRAA
+706 LPCVRTA
-713 GNEAGEAAL
+713 GNRAGEAVL

-731 YRDEFTDA
+731 YRDEFAEA
-739 ERELLAA
+739 ERDMLAA
-746 QELYRAIGDE
+746 RELYRAVGDE
-756 RGQGTAVAGIG
+756 RGQGTAIAGVG
-767 VVYRLRAE
+767 VIHRLRAE
-775 YEHSMACYT
+775 YERSMACYT

-807 AVHGALGELDQA
+807 AVHGALGSVEQA
-819 RGWLTGARRLAA
+819 REWLTGARQLAA
-831 DLGDAH
+831 DLGDTH

-843 VRLAALHR
+843 VRLATLHR
-851 STGEHAEE
+851 STGEHEAE
-859 LLSARRAVSILMD
+859 LVSARRAVTILMD

-887 EALLSN
+887 EALISN
-893 GHPQAAHDLVCQAL
+893 GHPQAAHDLVEQAL

-923 RTLARAADALPQLL
+923 RTLARAAGALDQLL
-937 LPGFQPR
+937 LPYFQPR

>member
-1 LSVRVLGPLEVWR
+1 MRLLGPLEVWR
-14 DDRRESLRGVKQRT
+14 DDRRESLGGVKQRT
-28 LLAQL
+28 LLAHL

-47 EVLWPV
+47 DVLWPV

-62 VRTYVWQLRQLLGDR
+62 VRTYVWQLRQLLDDR
-77 LRTHGTGYLLSVE
+77 LRTHGTGYLLAVE
-90 PHELD
+90 PHEVD
-95 AVLFESLVAR
+95 ALLFESLVAQ
-105 ARRHPGTALELLR
+105 ARRRPDTALESLR

-132 PDHDAWTPV
+132 PDHDAWTPA
-141 LARLGEARL
+141 LARLDEARL

-157 ALQVAV
+157 ALQVAL
-163 GESAAAIP
+163 GEGAAAIP
-171 ELRALLAEHPY
+171 ELRALLVEHPY

-190 VVALQQDNRR
+190 VVALQRDNRR

-214 AAELGLE
+214 ADELGLE

-228 AQLAVLRDEPAIRQP
+228 AQLAVLRDEPF
-243 PPSAVPQDEPAAPT
+243 AP
-257 QQLLPSAAVPRN
+257 
-269 EPAAPIRQLPPSV
+269 PIRQLPPSV

-295 AAALRRRS
+295 AAALRRGS

-347 EHPRE
+347 EQPRE
-352 AGDVLT
+352 AGEVLT

-371 PSQITARAALYR
+371 PSQVTARAALYR

-407 LPADAGCA
+407 LPAEAGCA

-420 RRRLSELPGAVQVEL
+420 RRRLPELPGAVQVEL
-435 PPFEPAEAAALLA
+435 PPFEPGEAAALLA

-540 LGAQDLP
+540 LGAQDFP

-588 HDLLRCHALELADA
+588 HDLLRCHALELAEA
-602 LPDRRETLERTLRA
+602 LPDRRETLERTLRV

-633 TTIADVTHTEAP
+633 TTIAEVDRVEAP

-692 HSHYEDWARTHARA
+692 HSHYEDWGRTHARA
-706 LQCVRAA
+706 LQSVRAA
-713 GNEAGEAAL
+713 GNRAGEAAL

-731 YRDEFTDA
+731 YRDEFTEA

-746 QELYRAIGDE
+746 QELHRTAGDE
-756 RGQGTAVAGIG
+756 RGQGTAIAGIG

-775 YEHSMACYT
+775 YERSMACYT

-790 ESAGD
+790 EAAGD

-807 AVHGALGELDQA
+807 AVHGALGALEEA
-819 RGWLTGARRLAA
+819 RAWLTGARQLAA

-843 VRLAALHR
+843 VRLAALYR

-859 LLSARRAVSILMD
+859 LVSARRAVSILMD

-893 GHPQAAHDLVCQAL
+893 GHPRAAHDLVCQAL

>member
-1 LSVRVLGPLEVWR
+1 MLGPLEVWR
-14 DDRRESLRGVKQRT
+14 DGRRESLGGVKQRA
-28 LLAQL
+28 LLAHL

-38 TGVSLDQLV
+38 SGVSLDQLV
-47 EVLWPV
+47 EALWPV

-62 VRTYVWQLRQLLGDR
+62 VRTYVWQLRQLLDEQ
-77 LRTHGTGYLLSVE
+77 LRTHGTGYVLEVS
-90 PHELD
+90 PRELD
-95 AVLFESLVAR
+95 ALLFDELVAD
-105 ARRHPGTALELLR
+105 ARRRPDAALELLR

-132 PDHDAWTPV
+132 PDHDAWAPA
-141 LARLGEARL
+141 LARLDEARL
-150 AATEQRL
+150 SATEQRL
-157 ALQVAV
+157 ALQVAL
-163 GESAAAIP
+163 GECGAAIP

-190 VVALQQDNRR
+190 VIALHQDNRR

-214 AAELGLE
+214 SGELGLE

-228 AQLAVLRDEPAIRQP
+228 AQLAVLRDEPAG
-243 PPSAVPQDEPAAPT
+243 
-257 QQLLPSAAVPRN
+257 
-269 EPAAPIRQLPPSV
+269 APIRQLPPSV
-282 SDFCGRATETEAL
+282 SDFCGRATETATL
-295 AAALRRRS
+295 VAALRRGS

-322 AIRVAHLVSD
+322 AIRVAHQVSD

-341 DLAGTS
+341 DLGGTS
-347 EHPRE
+347 EHPRD
-352 AGDVLT
+352 AHDVLT
-358 ELLHALGITGAGL
+358 ELLHALGVTGAGL
-371 PSQITARAALYR
+371 PAQVTARAALYR
-383 SQLAGRRVLVVLDD
+383 SRLAGRRVLVVLDD
-397 AASVSQIVPL
+397 AASVSQVVPL

-415 VLVTS
+415 VLVTG
-420 RRRLSELPGAVQVEL
+420 RRRLSELPGALQVEL
-435 PPFEPAEAAALLA
+435 RPFAPEEAAALLA
-448 GIAGEDRVSAQPAEA
+448 GIAGEERVSAQPDEA
-463 AAIARACGHLPLA
+463 AAIASACGHLPLA
-476 IRVAGARLAGRSGW
+476 IRVAGARLAGRGGW

-517 ASFDLSVRQLP
+517 ASFDLSVRQLSE
-528 DREFRA
+528 RELHA

-540 LGAQDLP
+540 LGPHDFP
-547 GWVVEPLLAEP
+547 GWVVETLLDEP

-568 DANLLESC
+568 DAHLLESC

-588 HDLLRCHALELADA
+588 HDLLRCHAVELAGSS
-602 LPDRRETLERTLRA
+602 PDQLTVVERTLRA

-633 TTIADVTHTEAP
+633 TTICDVDAVRAP

-692 HSHYEDWARTHARA
+692 HSHYEDWARTHALA

-722 LRGIAQVHI
+722 LRGVAQVHI
-731 YRDEFTDA
+731 YRDEFAEA

-746 QELYRAIGDE
+746 QELYRSVGDE
-756 RGQGTAVAGIG
+756 RGEGVAVAGIG
-767 VVYRLRAE
+767 VVCRLRAE
-775 YEHSMACYT
+775 YDRSMAYYA

-807 AVHGALGELDQA
+807 AVHGALGSPSQA
-819 RGWLTGARRLAA
+819 WEWLTSARRLAA
-831 DLGDAH
+831 DLGDTH

-843 VRLAALHR
+843 VRLSALYR
-851 STGEHAEE
+851 GTGEHE
-859 LLSARRAVSILMD
+859 LELVSARRAVTILMD

-887 EALLSN
+887 EALISN
-893 GHPQAAHDLVCQAL
+893 GHPRAAYDLVQQAL

-923 RTLARAADALPQLL
+923 RTSARATGALTPSDQLL